1 MSRSQISWRKLLG
14 IVLVTV
20 GIHSGAFFSN
30 PDQWLIVL
38 GLLIPNLALNIG
50 SYLLDPS
57 KKFEIPVAA
66 QGVTTIHRHP
76 QVGGNLKEVEL
87 DEE

>member
-1 MSRSQISWRKLLG
+1 MSKSQISWRKLLG
-14 IVLVTV
+14 IILVTV

-57 KKFEIPVAA
+57 KKFELPVTA
-66 QGVTTIHRHP
+66 QGVVPIHRHP
-76 QVGGNLKEVEL
+76 QVGGDVEDSDL
-87 DEE
+87 NEE

>member
-1 MSRSQISWRKLLG
+1 MSKSQISWRKLLG
-14 IVLVTV
+14 IILVTV

-57 KKFEIPVAA
+57 KKFQIPVTT
-66 QGVTTIHRHP
+66 QGVATIHRHP
-76 QVGGNLKEVEL
+76 QVGGDIEESIP